1 MPLSALNKSTPGKY
15 DVVVVGAGIVGLATT
30 YRLLE
35 ADPSLRVVVL
45 EKELRVATQQTGH
58 NSGVLH
64 SGAYYKPGSLK
75 AKTAV
80 AGRSS
85 MVKFCETHGIRYD
98 VCGKVI
104 VATDAAEAARMHDL
118 FERAERNGVRAE
130 LIGASR
136 LRELEP
142 HAAGIEAIHVPDT
155 GIVDYVEVCE
165 VLASV
170 VSEAGAEF
178 GFGDRVTAVENRDTE
193 VRVTTTSGDFTAKL
207 LINCGGLQSDKV
219 AELDA
224 AIDDGTHIV
233 PFRGEYYEVVEGRRS
248 LVRNLIYPVPD
259 PSFPFLGV
267 HLTRMIDGTVHAGP
281 NAVLAFDREG
291 YSWSDVSLAQLGA
304 NATDKGLW
312 RLGRKHWKTGAG
324 EIWRSV
330 NKRAFVKALQR
341 LVPDLGLDDL
351 EKSAAGVRAQ
361 ALRPSGEL
369 VDDFALVSRGRA
381 VHVLNAPSPAATASL
396 EVGAAIVAA
405 ALPQL
410 R

>member
-1 MPLSALNKSTPGKY
+1 MTELNTTTPGEY

-30 YRLLE
+30 YRLLK
-35 ADPSLRVVVL
+35 ADPSLRVAVL
-45 EKELRVATQQTGH
+45 DKESRVATQQTGH

-75 AKTAV
+75 ARTAV
-80 AGRSS
+80 SGRSS
-85 MVKFCETHGIRYD
+85 MVEFCETHGIAHD

-104 VATDAAEAARMHDL
+104 VATDAGEVARMREL

-130 LIGASR
+130 LIGATR
-136 LRELEP
+136 LGELEP

-155 GIVDYVEVCE
+155 GIVDYVQVCE
-165 VLASV
+165 VLARIS
-170 VSEAGAEF
+170 SDAGAEF
-178 GFGDRVTAVENRDTE
+178 GLTTRVNGVENRDAD
-193 VRVTTTSGDFTAKL
+193 VRIVTTRGDFTAKL
-207 LINCGGLQSDKV
+207 LINCGGLQSDQV

-233 PFRGEYYEVVEGRRS
+233 PFRGEYYEVVERRRS

-267 HLTRMIDGTVHAGP
+267 HLTRMIDSTVHAGP

-291 YSWSDVSLAQLGA
+291 YRWSDISLAQLRA
-304 NATDKGLW
+304 NVTDKGLW
-312 RLGRKHWKTGAG
+312 RLGRTHWKTGAG

-341 LVPDLGLDDL
+341 LVPDLEVDDL
-351 EKSAAGVRAQ
+351 EKSPAGVRAQ
-361 ALRPSGEL
+361 ALRPNGEL

-396 EVGAAIVAA
+396 EVGATIVAE
-405 ALPQL
+405 ALPRL
-410 R
+410 S